1 MDLGL
6 SGKKALVT
14 GATRGIGRA
23 IAETLAAE
31 GADVAFCARNAD
43 DVVAA
48 VAALRAMG
56 VRAYG
61 SAVDVADAPAYTAW
75 IEAAA
80 RDLGGID
87 IFVHNVSALAD
98 GDDEETW
105 QRTYEIDLLGGVRG
119 CRAALPYLRRSS
131 TASVVLIAS
140 ISAAIAERDGTQHP
154 YGVLKAAVVGLGGQL
169 SQTYGAE
176 GIRVNV
182 VSPGSID
189 FPDGFWDSVKKNDP
203 AMYDAVRSGVPSGR
217 MGRPEEVG
225 RAVAFLASPA
235 ASWINGANLR
245 VDGGQLRYV
254 NF

>member
-31 GADVAFCARNAD
+31 GADVAICARNAGD
-43 DVVAA
+43 VAA
-48 VAALRAMG
+48 AAAVLRAAG
-56 VRAYG
+56 IRAFG
-61 SAVDVADAPAYTAW
+61 GAVDVADAPAYAAW
-75 IEAAA
+75 IDSAA

-87 IFVHNVSALAD
+87 ILVHNVSALAD
-98 GDDEETW
+98 GEDEETW
-105 QRTYEIDLLGGVRG
+105 RRTYEIDLMGGVRG
-119 CRAALPYLRRSS
+119 CRAALPYLRRSAA
-131 TASVVLIAS
+131 ASVVLIAS
-140 ISAAIAERDGTQHP
+140 ISATIAESDATQHA
-154 YGVLKAAVVGLGGQL
+154 YGVLKAALVGLGGQL

-189 FPDGFWDSVKKNDP
+189 FPDGFWDGVKRNDP
-203 AMYDAVRSGVPSGR
+203 AVYDAVRAKIPSGR
-217 MGRPEEVG
+217 MGTPAEVG

-245 VDGGQLRYV
+245 VDGGQLSNV

>member
-6 SGKKALVT
+6 AGKKALVT

-31 GADVAFCARNAD
+31 GADVAFCARNPGE
-43 DVVAA
+43 VAA
-48 VAALRAMG
+48 TVEALQAQG
-56 VRAYG
+56 VRAFG
-61 SAVDVADAPAYTAW
+61 GTVDVADAPAYTAW
-75 IEAAA
+75 IDAAA

-98 GDDEETW
+98 GEGDETW
-105 QRTYEIDLLGGVRG
+105 QRTYEIDLMGGVRG
-119 CRAALPYLRRSS
+119 CRAALPYLRRS
-131 TASVVLIAS
+131 TAGSVVLIAS
-140 ISAAIAERDGTQHP
+140 ISAAIAEGDATQHA

-176 GIRVNV
+176 RIRVNV

-203 AMYDAVRSGVPSGR
+203 VTYDAVQAGIPFGR
-217 MGRPEEVG
+217 MGTPEEVG

-245 VDGGQLRYV
+245 VDGGQLNHV
-254 NF
+254 HF